1 MDKKLKIAILIR
13 DYDFSSGG
21 SQKYCVELTNRLSEI
36 HDVHVYAQNIVTPF
50 DKITFHKIPRLF
62 TKPRFLNQL
71 IFSRLTRKAVEQG
84 RYDIVHSHDTVT
96 HADIYTLHV
105 DCVKTK
111 WTNKKG
117 LAKFLYFLDTLLS
130 PRMLSYLWL
139 EHKKLKPSFKKKLII
154 VSGYLE
160 RNILASYPKTKPY
173 LSTAQPGINIEHSLN
188 KEQHKA
194 VRYGFRKKHAIPKNA
209 YVLLF
214 IAHDFKRKGIH
225 TIIKALEILNND
237 DIYLIVAGKDNPKKV
252 PFSSNIVQANTLFL
266 GPVANMD
273 NIYPGADTLV
283 HPTLNDTYGM
293 VVVESMLHQL
303 SVIVSN
309 KKYCGVSEYINKDE
323 AIILENPKNAINLSK
338 SIDLLHINIE
348 HRDKIAKNGFKK
360 AQTYTWEHTL
370 AQTLKAYQES
380 VDT

>member
-1 MDKKLKIAILIR
+1 M
-13 DYDFSSGG
+13 
-21 SQKYCVELTNRLSEI
+21 
-36 HDVHVYAQNIVTPF
+36 
-50 DKITFHKIPRLF
+50 
-62 TKPRFLNQL
+62 
-71 IFSRLTRKAVEQG
+71 
-84 RYDIVHSHDTVT
+84 VT
-96 HADIYTLHV
+96 HANIYTLHV
-105 DCVKTK
+105 PCVKTK

-139 EHKKLKPSFKKKLII
+139 EHKKLKPSFKKKLIV

-173 LSTAQPGINIEHSLN
+173 LSTSQPGINIGNSLN
-188 KEQHKA
+188 KERHKV
-194 VRYGFRKKHAIPKNA
+194 VRYGFRKEHTIPKDA

-252 PFSSNIVQANTLFL
+252 TFGSNIVQTNTLFL

-273 NIYPGADTLV
+273 DIYPGADTLI

-293 VVVESMLHQL
+293 VVVESMIHQL

-309 KKYCGVSEYINKDE
+309 KEYCGVSEYINKDE
-323 AIILENPKNAINLSK
+323 AVILDDPRDAINLSK
-338 SIDLLHINIE
+338 SIDFLHTNIE
-348 HRDKIAKNGFKK
+348 HRDSIAKNGFKK
-360 AQTYTWEHTL
+360 AKTYTWEHTL

-380 VDT
+380 IDA

>member
-1 MDKKLKIAILIR
+1 MDKKLKIASLIR
-13 DYDFSSGG
+13 DYYFSGG
-21 SQKYCVELTNRLSEI
+21 GAQKYCVELTNRLSEI
-36 HDVHVYAQNIVTPF
+36 HDVHVFSQNIITPNNL
-50 DKITFHKIPRLF
+50 INFHKIPRWF

-71 IFSRLTRKAVEQG
+71 IFSWLTKKATNNK
-84 RYDIVHSHDTVT
+84 YDIVHSHDTVT
-96 HADIYTLHV
+96 HADVYTLHV

-139 EHKKLKPSFKKKLII
+139 EHKKLKPSFKKKLIV

-173 LSTAQPGINIEHSLN
+173 LSTAQPGINIGNSLN

-194 VRYGFRKKHAIPKNA
+194 VRYGFRKKHTIPKDA

-237 DIYLIVAGKDNPKKV
+237 DIYLIVAGKDNPNNV
-252 PFSSNIVQANTLFL
+252 TFSSNIVQTNTLFL

-273 NIYPGADTLV
+273 DIYPGADTLI

-323 AIILENPKNAINLSK
+323 AVILDDPRDAINLSK
-338 SIDLLHINIE
+338 SIDFLHTNIE
-348 HRDKIAKNGFKK
+348 HRDSIAKNGFKK
-360 AQTYTWEHTL
+360 AKTYTWEHTL

-380 VDT
+380 IDA